1 MVELTGGIG
10 TQQRQPGTASQPG
23 RRRNEGSPP
32 AGYRAGHLSFVLTL
46 GRPPVTGSVA
56 ENRAAPDSLAH
67 TADATQA
74 QNRKAG
80 PAITGGPFGGGS
92 SPLTRPARA
101 RSAFWGHGSTGLWLS
116 LRAGSGRGRAARPVN
131 RMEEIVMRVPAPGRP
146 PPA

>member
-32 AGYRAGHLSFVLTL
+32 PGYRAGHLSFVLTL

-74 QNRKAG
+74 QNKKAG

-92 SPLTRPARA
+92 SPLTRPAGDMVPQDCGCRFA
-101 RSAFWGHGSTGLWLS
+101 PAVVVGALPDQLTGWRKS
-116 LRAGSGRGRAARPVN
+116 
-131 RMEEIVMRVPAPGRP
+131 
-146 PPA
+146 

>member
-32 AGYRAGHLSFVLTL
+32 PGYRAGHLSFVLTL

-80 PAITGGPFGGGS
+80 PAITGGPFGGES
-92 SPLTRPARA
+92 SPSDEACSGPFRLLGTWFHRIVAVASRRQWSGARC
-101 RSAFWGHGSTGLWLS
+101 RTS
-116 LRAGSGRGRAARPVN
+116 
-131 RMEEIVMRVPAPGRP
+131 
-146 PPA
+146 